1 MTADT
6 AELRTGRPARTRNAT
21 SPWLHAVI
29 ACGLVFTSATVGSVA
44 TMPNIPTWYAQIA
57 KPSFTPPNWVFGP
70 GWTVLYVMIGVA
82 GWLVWTSGRSTAAV
96 RLWWLQLALNF
107 LWSPVFFA
115 MHRVGLALIVISLLC
130 GAIWMFVAV
139 TARQCPRAALLFVPY
154 GLWVAFATVLNASLY
169 LLNGAG

>member
-1 MTADT
+1 M
-6 AELRTGRPARTRNAT
+6 AEIIGRPRNL
-21 SPWLHAVI
+21 WLFAAYI
-29 ACGLVFTSATVGSVA
+29 GLVLGGGTTIGILTGPDAWYTSL
-44 TMPNIPTWYAQIA
+44 A
-57 KPSFTPPNWVFGP
+57 KPAFNPPNWVFGP

-115 MHRVGLALIVISLLC
+115 MHRVGLALIVISLLF